1 MKKIIFLGMF
11 MLFNTLLFSC
21 DKETTNEELRIYK
34 TEKQAT
40 GGEANEDD
48 PDEGENKTKT

>member
-1 MKKIIFLGMF
+1 